1 MTDEGAET
9 SRRPRPRIQTLSDLI
24 FGLALSVGATSL
36 LTGKPAD
43 LSALVISLGLFG
55 LSFLILAVVWI
66 RYTKIMSVLPVD
78 TPSISTLNFVLLFLV
93 SIEPYLFSLIDTRQV
108 LGQIDAATA
117 TQVYAV
123 DIGFM
128 NLILAYFTHQL
139 TIEEKKLVAEDL
151 LKSFRIHRNLLI
163 LTAALFLLSATPIFT
178 LEERFVIWGIS
189 FLTIVVRVSIAGRSN
204 LGKIGP

>member
-1 MTDEGAET
+1 
-9 SRRPRPRIQTLSDLI
+9 
-24 FGLALSVGATSL
+24 LALSVGATSL

-93 SIEPYLFSLIDTRQV
+93 SIEPYLFSLIDTRPV
-108 LGQIDAATA
+108 LGQIEAATA

-163 LTAALFLLSATPIFT
+163 LTAALFLFSATPIFT